1 MPRANRYFI
10 AGQVYHLTHR
20 CQDRRFLFKFAR
32 DRNAYRLKLR
42 EAAEQFEVSLLDYC
56 LTRNHVHLLA
66 RADTREGISAFMQ
79 MAQGQFAQSYNRRR
93 RRTGAFWEDR
103 YHATMIEPGGHLEK
117 CIVYLALNMVR
128 CAAVE
133 HPREWRWC
141 GYQELMGLRQR
152 FRLLDRQ
159 RLLEALGGVRVED
172 FRRQYEALILERIA
186 KGELKREPG
195 WTEAI
200 AVGSEGYVREMESGI
215 RGRQQ
220 LTIES
225 VDGLWTLKEAVA
237 PYGSF
242 SEGKNAMQWCL

>member
-1 MPRANRYFI
+1 MR
-10 AGQVYHLTHR
+10 
-20 CQDRRFLFKFAR
+20 
-32 DRNAYRLKLR
+32 
-42 EAAEQFEVSLLDYC
+42 
-56 LTRNHVHLLA
+56 
-66 RADTREGISAFMQ
+66 
-79 MAQGQFAQSYNRRR
+79 MAQGQFAQSYNRRQ
-93 RRTGAFWEDR
+93 RRTGSFWEDC

-117 CIVYLALNMVR
+117 CIVHLALNMVR

-133 HPREWRWC
+133 HPREWPWC

-159 RLLEALGGVRVED
+159 RLLEALGGVTMKD

-186 KGELKREPG
+186 RDELQREPG
-195 WTEAI
+195 RTEAI
-200 AVGSEGYVREMESGI
+200 AVESEGYVREMASGI

-225 VDGLWTLKEAVA
+225 AEGLWTLREAVA

-242 SEGKNAMQWCL
+242 SEGQNAMQ